1 MVNPMR
7 VVVIQRLFAELV
19 NFATHLTDTPT
30 SPEPATEDSKCD
42 VSSPSLTNTDPVLF
56 SAV

>member
-1 MVNPMR
+1 MNPMR